1 MLDIETGYIK
11 VEGRD
16 HTVLNYHQSDD
27 EIELDTDEYYA
38 IFIPESMID
47 DVEIDGEF
55 HNWGKTERG
64 ESYHVFGFSDYQ
76 SYIYAYANMR

>member
-27 EIELDTDEYYA
+27 EIELEVDEYY
-38 IFIPESMID
+38 
-47 DVEIDGEF
+47 
-55 HNWGKTERG
+55 
-64 ESYHVFGFSDYQ
+64 VFGYSDYQ
-76 SYIYAYANMR
+76 SYIYAYSNMR